1 MLALA
6 AVAAAHERCLAAY
19 PYTVNEKPEMKALI
33 SLGVDG
39 MFTNFPN
46 RLDSVLGT
54 EAADAMV
61 AAQQS
66 AEAYRTCR
74 VELGG

>member
-1 MLALA
+1 
-6 AVAAAHERCLAAY
+6 
-19 PYTVNEKPEMKALI
+19 MKNLI

-46 RLDSVLGT
+46 RLDKVLGSK
-54 EAADAMV
+54 AADAMV

-66 AEAYRTCR
+66 AEAYRACR
-74 VELGG
+74 VKLGG